1 MYTVYIIVNFFLPRV
16 NNISGQTL
24 QATIQPME
32 YPLGISHLLAGW
44 HSVGHNQE
52 SHLLCPLANRFQKSH
67 GVECSWFFPS
77 TAFSPCSPS
86 PWFFGLTLVQFNG
99 CICYL
104 KLYQKKKTLKKA
116 SYEANMSPVRE
127 TGQPSE

>member
-1 MYTVYIIVNFFLPRV
+1 MYTVYIIVNFFLSQV

-52 SHLLCPLANRFQKSH
+52 CHLLCPLANRFQKSH

-77 TAFSPCSPS
+77 TAFSPCSHPHDFLVW
-86 PWFFGLTLVQFNG
+86 PWFSLMAVAVILNT
-99 CICYL
+99 
-104 KLYQKKKTLKKA
+104 KKKNTPKKA